1 MPKFLEDKLRR
12 EYPGNERAIYGTLN
26 NMGAM
31 KGNRETPKGRAMDA
45 KHATGHP
52 HANLGKFLHPK
63 KTR

>member
-12 EYPGNERAIYGTLN
+12 EYPGNEHAIYGTLN

-31 KGNRETPKGRAMDA
+31 KGNRETPKGRAMEA
-45 KHATGHP
+45 KHAAGHP
-52 HANLGKFLHPK
+52 HSNLGKFLHPK